1 MLGRYSVRRRLP
13 RALHGRDFALFVLV
27 VLAMNLASQMIAVAI
42 GWQVYNVRHR
52 AFDLGLIGLL
62 EFAPLFLLALP
73 AGALADRV
81 SRRLVLACSCALM
94 IAVAAALIVVSQDG
108 AHTLWP
114 FLVLAVATG
123 VATALSFP
131 AIRALLPALLDRE
144 LLPSALAL
152 RSVSNQIGMVAGPAL
167 GGLLFAIAPEAAY
180 GAALALFAISA
191 AAVLA
196 IKLRPNAQRPA
207 EQSARMRALSG
218 GIRFIRDTPILLG
231 AILLDLFA
239 VLFGGAVALLPV
251 FAQTILHTGPAGL
264 GLLRSAPAVG
274 AVVAGAMLVR
284 GPLRTPAGPTLIAVV
299 SIFGASIIVFGL
311 SRWIWL
317 SLAALAI
324 SGAAD
329 MISVNIRTTT
339 ATMVT
344 PDYVRGRVGAVEAVF
359 VGASNQLGAFESG
372 TAAALLGAVPAVV
385 AGGAVTIAI
394 ALSWTRLFPKLAT
407 LRRMADLRPAEQLRT
422 GGTAGLE
429 TPAAEDERS
438 GAAVTRA

>member
-1 MLGRYSVRRRLP
+1 MLGRYGVRRRLP
-13 RALHGRDFALFVLV
+13 RALHSRDFALFVLV

-42 GWQVYNVRHR
+42 GWQVYDVRHR

-81 SRRLVLACSCALM
+81 SRRLILAAACVLM
-94 IAVAAALIVVSQDG
+94 IAVAAALIVVSEDG

-114 FLVLAVATG
+114 FLALAVATG

-131 AIRALLPALLDRE
+131 ATRAMPAALVERKM
-144 LLPSALAL
+144 LPSALAV
-152 RSVSNQIGMVAGPAL
+152 RSVANQVGMVAGPAL

-180 GAALALFAISA
+180 GVALALFVA
-191 AAVLA
+191 AAVAVLA
-196 IKLRPNAQRPA
+196 IRL
-207 EQSARMRALSG
+207 RALPRHVAEPTTQLRALFG
-218 GIRFIRDTPILLG
+218 GIHFIGDTPILLG

-264 GLLRSAPAVG
+264 GLLRSAPALG

-299 SIFGASIIVFGL
+299 SVFGASMIVFGL
-311 SRWIWL
+311 SRWIGL
-317 SLAALAI
+317 SLGGLAI
-324 SGAAD
+324 WGAAD
-329 MISVNIRTTT
+329 MVSVNIRTTT

-344 PDYVRGRVGAVEAVF
+344 PDHVRGRVGAVEAVF

-385 AGGAVTIAI
+385 AGGAITIAI
-394 ALSWTRLFPKLAT
+394 ALSWTRLFPQLAT
-407 LRRMADLRPAEQLRT
+407 LRRMADLRPRAGARDDDGDDPAEMD
-422 GGTAGLE
+422 GDAGVQGV
-429 TPAAEDERS
+429 AA
-438 GAAVTRA
+438 G

>member
-1 MLGRYSVRRRLP
+1 MLGGYSVRRRLP
-13 RALHGRDFALFVLV
+13 RALHGRDFALFIVV
-27 VLAMNLASQMIAVAI
+27 VLAMNVASQMIAVAI
-42 GWQVYNVRHR
+42 GWQVYAVRHR

-73 AGALADRV
+73 AGALADRLP
-81 SRRLVLACSCALM
+81 RRLVLACACTLM
-94 IAVAAALIVVSQDG
+94 IAVAALLIVVSEDG

-114 FLVLAVATG
+114 FLALAVATG

-131 AIRALLPALLDRE
+131 ATRAMPPALVTRD

-152 RSVSNQIGMVAGPAL
+152 RSVATQIGMVAGPAL
-167 GGLLFAIAPEAAY
+167 GGLLFALAPEAAY
-180 GAALALFAISA
+180 GAALALFGVATV
-191 AAVLA
+191 AVLA
-196 IKLRPNAQRPA
+196 VRLATMPQRPA
-207 EQSARMRALSG
+207 EPTTQLRALFS
-218 GIRFIRDTPILLG
+218 GIRFIGDTPILLG

-251 FAQTILHTGPAGL
+251 FAQSVLHTGPAGL

-274 AVVAGAMLVR
+274 AVAAGAMLVR
-284 GPLRTPAGPTLIAVV
+284 GPLRTPAGPTLIAAV
-299 SIFGASIIVFGL
+299 STFGASIVVFGL
-311 SRWIWL
+311 SHWLAL
-317 SLAALAI
+317 SLVALAI
-324 SGAAD
+324 SGGAD
-329 MISVNIRTTT
+329 MISVNVRTTT

-394 ALSWTRLFPKLAT
+394 ALSWTQLFPQLAK
-407 LRRMADLRPAEQLRT
+407 LRRMADLRP
-422 GGTAGLE
+422 LE
-429 TPAAEDERS
+429 PGHSDAPLAAAEVE
-438 GAAVTRA
+438 GASAR

>member
-1 MLGRYSVRRRLP
+1 MLGRYAVRRRLP

-42 GWQVYNVRHR
+42 GWQVYDVRHR

-73 AGALADRV
+73 AGALTDRV
-81 SRRLVLACSCALM
+81 SRRLVLFAACVLM
-94 IAVAAALIVVSQDG
+94 MAVAAALIVVSEDG

-131 AIRALLPALLDRE
+131 ATRAMPAALVERE
-144 LLPSALAL
+144 MLPSALAV
-152 RSVSNQIGMVAGPAL
+152 RSVSNQTGMVAGPAI

-180 GAALALFAISA
+180 GVALALFVVA
-191 AAVLA
+191 AVGVLA
-196 IKLRPNAQRPA
+196 IRL
-207 EQSARMRALSG
+207 RALPRRVAEPTTQLRALFG
-218 GIRFIRDTPILLG
+218 GIRFIGETPILLG

-264 GLLRSAPAVG
+264 GLLRSAPALG

-299 SIFGASIIVFGL
+299 SVFGASMIVFGL
-311 SRWIWL
+311 SRWIGL

-385 AGGAVTIAI
+385 AGGAITIAI
-394 ALSWTRLFPKLAT
+394 ALSWTRLFPQLAT
-407 LRRMADLRPAEQLRT
+407 LRRLADLRSRA
-422 GGTAGLE
+422 
-429 TPAAEDERS
+429 DERDDEEMA
-438 GAAVTRA
+438 GYAGVEGVAAG